1 VLAILD
7 REVDNILEKRPLAVR
22 TPARARRHTMSS
34 GLEARQARAGWL
46 FSSPALLLI
55 AVFFFVPVIAGLVLS
70 LTDFDLYSI
79 ADLSNARFIGFRNYQ
94 RLLVDPVFW
103 KALSEHRLLRHD
115 RRRALGHDLAWRRA
129 ARESE
134 ARACARRVSARCCS
148 PGRDHARRGRD
159 RMALPLSPALLD
171 S

>member
-1 VLAILD
+1 
-7 REVDNILEKRPLAVR
+7 
-22 TPARARRHTMSS
+22 MSS

-94 RLLVDPVFW
+94 RLLVDQKLVRAPGVFRSVLFAPVVTTLVAVAIVW
-103 KALSEHRLLRHD
+103 RYLYHPRYGLLNY
-115 RRRALGHDLAWRRA
+115 L
-129 ARESE
+129 
-134 ARACARRVSARCCS
+134 
-148 PGRDHARRGRD
+148 
-159 RMALPLSPALLD
+159 
-171 S
+171 